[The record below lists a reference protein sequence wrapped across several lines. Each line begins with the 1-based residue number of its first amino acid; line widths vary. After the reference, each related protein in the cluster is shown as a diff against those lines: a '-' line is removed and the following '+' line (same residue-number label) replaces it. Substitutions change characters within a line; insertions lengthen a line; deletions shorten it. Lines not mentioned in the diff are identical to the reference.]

1 MHHHPSPFVRHSLSG
16 AHQATKK
23 IINREGIR
31 LAFGASELQFNI
43 FRSSNFLSLDRMNH
57 FAKLHSALRPFFDK
71 KNENVPK
78 SAKTCFPLINE
89 CTVQIYDI
97 LDAFLVTFQHCA
109 NAK

>member
-43 FRSSNFLSLDRMNH
+43 FRILNFLSLDRMNH
-57 FAKLHSALRPFFDK
+57 FAQCTPDPLFAK
-71 KNENVPK
+71 KMKMYLKVPK
-78 SAKTCFPLINE
+78 RVSL
-89 CTVQIYDI
+89 
-97 LDAFLVTFQHCA
+97 LL
-109 NAK
+109 